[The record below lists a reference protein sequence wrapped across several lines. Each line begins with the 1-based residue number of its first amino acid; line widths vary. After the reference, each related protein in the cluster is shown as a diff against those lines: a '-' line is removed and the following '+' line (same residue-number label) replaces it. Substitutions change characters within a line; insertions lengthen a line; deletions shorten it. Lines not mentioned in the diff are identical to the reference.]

1 MKHKLLILYIVLNL
15 VAGILMVLNRSSF
28 VFDLQAIYT
37 LGVYP
42 IQSATQNISK
52 AFIHLYTSITD
63 IFTLQKQIQALR
75 ERIAELSGTAL
86 EYEQLVAENSRLR
99 ALLNE
104 APTYNY
110 PLEYAEI
117 VSKDPQNFYST
128 IIINKGSANGIVV
141 GMPVISYR
149 DGYKA
154 LVGKVVEVRRYNSR
168 VLSLIDQRSQ
178 VSVIL
183 ESSRATGIMSGQNPR
198 STQTYLQYIDLQ
210 IDVEEGEKVVT
221 SGMGGVFPKG
231 ILVGTI
237 FKVEKKNYGLFH
249 DLYIE
254 PAVDF
259 STLENVYVVK
269 KAPDQEII
277 SLSNEEDEVI
287 VNTNNN
293 TGVRR

>member
-1 MKHKLLILYIVLNL
+1 MKHKLLILYIILNL
-15 VAGILMVLNRSSF
+15 IAGTFMVLNRSNF
-28 VFDLQAIYT
+28 VFDIQSIYT
-37 LGVYP
+37 LGIYP
-42 IQSATQNISK
+42 MQSATQNISK
-52 AFIHLYTSITD
+52 TFIHIYTSITD
-63 IFTLQKQIQALR
+63 IFTLQQQIQSLR
-75 ERIAELSGTAL
+75 DRIAELSGATL
-86 EYEQLVAENSRLR
+86 EYEQLVSENSRLR

-104 APTYNY
+104 TPTSNY

-117 VSKDPQNFYST
+117 VSKDPQNFYNT
-128 IIINKGSANGIVV
+128 IIINKGAANGIVV

-154 LVGKVVEVRRYNSR
+154 LVGKVIEVRRYNSR

-178 VSVIL
+178 ISVIL
-183 ESSRATGIMSGQNPR
+183 ESSRATGIMIGQNPR

-254 PAVDF
+254 PAVNF
-259 STLENVYVVK
+259 SILENVYIVK
-269 KAPDQEII
+269 KVPDQEII
-277 SLSNEEDEVI
+277 SLSN
-287 VNTNNN
+287 
-293 TGVRR
+293 